1 MTTTEDTLRAEVE
14 AIQERMEQLQQM
26 KDSGYTKRPCG
37 EWDEDRADIRWERRD
52 AHDWE
57 PPYLLEMGDDYIFT
71 REHCKR
77 CGVTRD
83 KAFVFKNDTMNDE
96 YSEFRIYDKPEDP
109 EPKTSE
115 PADKP
120 TLPLEQTSQSD
131 GTYRVDVSEILGQNK
146 EE

>member
-14 AIQERMEQLQQM
+14 AIQQRMERLQEM
-26 KDSGYTKRPCG
+26 NSMHYTKRPCG
-37 EWDEDRADIRWERRD
+37 EWDDDRGIQWDDRA
-52 AHDWE
+52 AHDWQG
-57 PPYLLEMGDDYIFT
+57 LRIIEMGDDYIFT
-71 REHCKR
+71 RENCKQ

-83 KAFVFKNDTMNDE
+83 KQFVFKSDTMGDE

-109 EPKTSE
+109 EPKASE
-115 PADKP
+115 TADKP
-120 TLPLEQTSQSD
+120 TLPLEQTDQSD

>member
-14 AIQERMEQLQQM
+14 AIQERMEKLQEM

-37 EWDEDRADIRWERRD
+37 EWDEDRDSIRWESRD
-52 AHDWE
+52 AHNWVG
-57 PPYLLEMGDDYIFT
+57 LHTIEMGDDYIFT
-71 REHCKR
+71 QETCSR
-77 CGVTRD
+77 CGVTRH
-83 KAFVFKNDTMNDE
+83 KQFVFKNDTMDDE

-115 PADKP
+115 TADKP

>member
-1 MTTTEDTLRAEVE
+1 MTTTKDTLRAEVE
-14 AIQERMEQLQQM
+14 AIQERMDRLQKM
-26 KDSGYTKRPCG
+26 EEWGYTKRPCG
-37 EWDEDRADIRWERRD
+37 EWCEHRDGIRWENPD

-57 PPYLLEMGDDYIFT
+57 PAYINEVGDGYIFT
-71 REHCKR
+71 RQHCKR
-77 CGVTRD
+77 CGVTKD
-83 KAFVFKNDTMNDE
+83 NQFVFKSDTMDDD
-96 YSEFRIYDKPEDP
+96 YHEFRIWEKPEDP

-115 PADKP
+115 TADKP

>member
-1 MTTTEDTLRAEVE
+1 MTTTKDTLRAEVE
-14 AIQERMEQLQQM
+14 AIQERMDRLQEM
-26 KDSGYTKRPCG
+26 EEEGYTKRPCG
-37 EWDEDRADIRWERRD
+37 EWHEYHGIGWQDRD

-57 PPYLLEMGDDYIFT
+57 PAYINEMGDGFIFT
-71 REHCKR
+71 RQHCKR
-77 CGVTRD
+77 CGVTKD
-83 KAFVFKNDTMNDE
+83 NQFVFKSDRMDDK
-96 YSEFRIYDKPEDP
+96 YSEFRIHDKPEDP
-109 EPKTSE
+109 EPETSE

>member
-1 MTTTEDTLRAEVE
+1 MTTTKDTLRAEVE
-14 AIQERMEQLQQM
+14 AIQERMDQLQKM
-26 KDSGYTKRPCG
+26 EELGYTKRPCG
-37 EWDEDRADIRWERRD
+37 EWDEGLDSIRWERRD
-52 AHDWE
+52 AHDWDL
-57 PPYLLEMGDDYIFT
+57 PTVLEMGDNYIFT
-71 REHCKR
+71 RQHCKR

-83 KAFVFKNDTMNDE
+83 KQFVFKNDTMDDE

-115 PADKP
+115 TADKP

>member
-1 MTTTEDTLRAEVE
+1 MTTTKHTLRAEVE
-14 AIQERMEQLQQM
+14 AIQERMDRLQQM
-26 KDSGYTKRPCG
+26 ETLHFTKRPCG
-37 EWDEDRADIRWERRD
+37 EWDEDRDSIRWEARD
-52 AHDWE
+52 AHNWVG
-57 PPYLLEMGDDYIFT
+57 LHIIEMGDDYIFT
-71 REHCKR
+71 RENCSR
-77 CGVTRD
+77 CGVIRD
-83 KAFVFKNDTMNDE
+83 KQFVFKNDTMDDE
-96 YSEFRIYDKPEDP
+96 YWEFRIYDKPEDP